1 LLVVL
6 DEVETLQRVRGD
18 VREKALN
25 ALRQLIDEVDSNRF
39 PGLYLLITGTP
50 SFFDSPQGVQRLPPL
65 SQRLHVDFGG
75 DYRFDNPR
83 AVQLRLKP
91 FDFEAL
97 VSVGLKVRDI
107 FADGAASPDRIRAV
121 MTADLIQRLARAVSG
136 KLGGR
141 VGVAPRI
148 FLKKFVG
155 ELLDRIDQF
164 PDFDPERDF
173 ALKLAESELTE
184 IERNAQAGV
193 SVDDIDLKL

>member
-1 LLVVL
+1 M
-6 DEVETLQRVRGD
+6 
-18 VREKALN
+18 
-25 ALRQLIDEVDSNRF
+25 
-39 PGLYLLITGTP
+39 
-50 SFFDSPQGVQRLPPL
+50 
-65 SQRLHVDFGG
+65 
-75 DYRFDNPR
+75 
-83 AVQLRLKP
+83 
-91 FDFEAL
+91 
-97 VSVGLKVRDI
+97 RDI

-121 MTADLIQRLARAVSG
+121 VTADLIQRLARAVSG
-136 KLGGR
+136 KLGGK